1 MFLNKIKDFFTKK
14 IVKKSLSNVKHID
27 SNNYIKTVGI
37 VFDESYFYE
46 KESLIEQLINQGI
59 KSEDIQFFVFKN
71 NIKKNES
78 FNYPVFSHKNINW
91 NGTFDDQELNAFEAT
106 PFDLLISYYD
116 TEKAALLLFTHLSK
130 ASFKVGFSNID
141 SRLNHF
147 MINTNAENYK
157 VFVDELFKYLKI
169 LKKI

>member
-1 MFLNKIKDFFTKK
+1 MILSGEISKK
-14 IVKKSLSNVKHID
+14 VLA
-27 SNNYIKTVGI
+27 
-37 VFDESYFYE
+37 
-46 KESLIEQLINQGI
+46 LLQ
-59 KSEDIQFFVFKN
+59 N

-147 MINTNAENYK
+147 MINTNAET
-157 VFVDELFKYLKI
+157 E
-169 LKKI
+169 